1 MGDLLLGALALAL
14 IFEGLLPF
22 LSPAT
27 WRRVFEQAARMSD
40 GQIRFIGLS
49 CLLAG
54 VLLLSLWA

>member
-1 MGDLLLGALALAL
+1 MGDLLLGAIALAL

-22 LSPAT
+22 LSPPT

-40 GQIRFIGLS
+40 GQIRFVGLS

-54 VLLLSLWA
+54 VVLLLFWL